1 MRLTTRNALDPKGA
15 SVSEYLKLRLR
26 EVTLCLVSLAV
37 TLVAADA
44 FAQNAVEVI
53 AQQPTVALD
62 AEEIVFDI
70 RLQFSD
76 VTVGGGFEI
85 SYDPA
90 KLEFLDFTFV
100 NDPQMLIQMAPPAG
114 TTIQPLV
121 FAAGWVILT
130 PPSGVTGERSV
141 GTLRFRPVEEGPALV
156 DLSASTAMT
165 PGPFY
170 PPLAVPTPLEV
181 DYADATVTVVPE
193 PGLGAI
199 MGPGLLVLAGLSR
212 TRKANARGHHL
223 G

>member
-1 MRLTTRNALDPKGA
+1 MRLTTRNALDPKEA

-85 SYDPA
+85 SYDPT

-114 TTIQPLV
+114 TTISRWSSQP
-121 FAAGWVILT
+121 G
-130 PPSGVTGERSV
+130 G
-141 GTLRFRPVEEGPALV
+141 
-156 DLSASTAMT
+156 
-165 PGPFY
+165 
-170 PPLAVPTPLEV
+170 
-181 DYADATVTVVPE
+181 
-193 PGLGAI
+193 
-199 MGPGLLVLAGLSR
+199 
-212 TRKANARGHHL
+212 
-223 G
+223 

>member
-1 MRLTTRNALDPKGA
+1 MRLKMRNTLDQKETSLSRRLKTRLWEVAL
-15 SVSEYLKLRLR
+15 S
-26 EVTLCLVSLAV
+26 LVA

-53 AQQPTVALD
+53 AQQSTVALD
-62 AEEIVFDI
+62 AEEIVFDV

-100 NDPQMLIQMAPPAG
+100 NDPQMFIQMAPPAG
-114 TTIQPLV
+114 TTDQPLV
-121 FAAGWVILT
+121 FAAGWLILT
-130 PPSGVTGERSV
+130 PPSGVTGEKPV
-141 GTLRFRPVEEGPALV
+141 GTLRFRPVEEGPTLV
-156 DLSASTAMT
+156 DLSASTDIT

-170 PPLAVPTPLEV
+170 PPLAAPSPLDV
-181 DYADATVTVVPE
+181 DYTDANITIVPE
-193 PGLGAI
+193 PGFGAL
-199 MGPGLLVLAGLSR
+199 MGCGLLVLAGLSR
-212 TRKANARGHHL
+212 SRKPSARDHHL